1 MAMLDSMVIM
11 FRVAMM
17 MTIIE
22 NLILFSSIDVGGG
35 DHFGGADPDA
45 TPLDDGEVTI
55 STIATIIIIIVIAII
70 NVAISYHGQTL
81 IIVVPGHHFKMQKIF
96 QRVSFSQHIVRC
108 ITTLT
113 SSYLCS
119 HFTL

>member
-1 MAMLDSMVIM
+1 
-11 FRVAMM
+11 MM

-45 TPLDDGEVTI
+45 TPLDDGEVN
-55 STIATIIIIIVIAII
+55 IATIIIIIVIAII

-96 QRVSFSQHIVRC
+96 QRVSFGQHIVRC
-108 ITTLT
+108 FTTLT
-113 SSYLCS
+113 SSYFCS